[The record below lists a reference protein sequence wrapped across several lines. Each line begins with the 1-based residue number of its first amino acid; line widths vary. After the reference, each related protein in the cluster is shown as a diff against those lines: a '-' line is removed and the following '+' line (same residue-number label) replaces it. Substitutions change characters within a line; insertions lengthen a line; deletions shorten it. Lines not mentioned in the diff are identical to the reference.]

1 MKILLILVALSFLSI
16 QANADCV
23 AQCESILDG
32 TQGTP
37 EDRTNQYLK
46 CTNSCP
52 IESNDSYGEANLS
65 SVPGLSAIGE
75 DSNTGASSSSK
86 KSTPS
91 GSGKTAK
98 DSSTGSTKNSG
109 SSGKKSSGTSKKDSA
124 EKDPKDSNRSED
136 APEEVAC
143 TENFDAEVAACE
155 SATLKAK
162 SSCDENGTLSN
173 SLANLASSTAEL
185 ASKYSAASIQQ
196 SCSSVARYMGSV
208 TAALAAYRQLCG
220 SSISNC
226 VSTCSALIKQKC
238 NSNSANDLA
247 AQAKA
252 ALDGNRTT
260 CNSYSSK
267 IAQAN
272 STAQSYSITQ
282 SNAQLCALQ
291 TSSEGLG
298 AYCQKN
304 PNAEG
309 CKQPDCNS
317 PSMASNKVCI
327 CTKNPSDPSCI
338 GTASTSNSNSASFA
352 STDRRV
358 SNSKPQGDFNSGD
371 DHNPQMDSLKPKGS
385 DSTGAAVDGR
395 QGGSAQL
402 TAGEPNPSPQKR
414 LKVKTAVDVPV
425 LEGTYNNAGGGS
437 SQRYA
442 ALKVDEK
449 INKQNTTLNQAS
461 SKKEGP
467 DLRQFL
473 PGGNGFQRGRGI
485 AGSSEIIGTDGIT
498 GPHSNIWQK
507 IRNRYMSVKDSLQ
520 P

>member
-1 MKILLILVALSFLSI
+1 MKILLIFIGLSFLSI
-16 QANADCV
+16 QAKADCI
-23 AQCESILDG
+23 AQCESIFDS

-52 IESNDSYGEANLS
+52 IEAGEDAGDATLT
-65 SVPGLSAIGE
+65 SVPGLSAIDENG
-75 DSNTGASSSSK
+75 SSDAESSTK
-86 KSTPS
+86 KSPPS
-91 GSGKTAK
+91 GSSKSAK
-98 DSSTGSTKNSG
+98 ESSTGSSKSNS
-109 SSGKKSSGTSKKDSA
+109 SASKKSSDSKTKDS
-124 EKDPKDSNRSED
+124 KDSSNREEN
-136 APEEVAC
+136 PEEVAC
-143 TENFDAEVAACE
+143 TENFDAEVSACE

-220 SSISNC
+220 SSISTC

-238 NSNSANDLA
+238 KSSSASDLA

-272 STAQSYSITQ
+272 STAQSYSLTQ
-282 SNAQLCALQ
+282 ANAQLCALQ

-298 AYCQKN
+298 VYCQKN

-358 SNSKPQGDFNSGD
+358 GNSKPQGDFNTGD
-371 DHNPQMDSLKPKGS
+371 ESNPRMSPSKPNGS
-385 DSTGAAVDGR
+385 DNTGTAVDGR

-414 LKVKTAVDVPV
+414 LKVKTTVDVPV

-449 INKQNTTLNQAS
+449 TSTQNTALNQPS

-507 IRNRYMSVKDSLQ
+507 IRNRYMSVKDSLV